1 MTVGKVLGI
10 DLGTTNSA
18 MAIIVDGEARIIPNA
33 EGQATTPS
41 VINFTTET
49 EAVVGEPA
57 LARVL
62 SDPRH
67 TVTSIKRFMGNSYD
81 ETAEAR
87 AKANYPVV
95 RGPSG
100 SVRVQVKMRERS
112 VAEIM
117 EMLDKQRDEQGL
129 NLLGGSMVLAGANG
143 EEYSP
148 EQLSARILAKLKADA
163 DIYIAAHPE
172 LLSAQGP
179 DAGMPKV
186 TQAVITVPAYF
197 NDAQRQATRA
207 AGRLAGLEVL
217 RIVSEPTAAALAYG
231 IGSPDK
237 DETVMIFDL
246 GGGTFDV
253 SILQI
258 REGVFRVLATY
269 GDNRLGGDDWDR
281 RLMEHLADEFEK
293 ACGIDLRKDTH
304 ALEQLHN
311 AAIQAKIALSSQE
324 EMRVFVPGI
333 VRPTAGQPA
342 ALDLDTTITR
352 RQFERMTA
360 GLMGRLK
367 IPMDMAVQG
376 AGITVADLDEV
387 VLVGGSTR
395 MPSVRKMVERYT
407 RLEPNMS
414 VNPDEAV
421 ALGAAVQGGLLN
433 GEVKGASLLDVTPL
447 SLGVETRGG
456 VMQVL
461 IARNS
466 TIPAHAEEMFL
477 TTQDKQTAVTINV
490 YQGERGIARD
500 NKALGSFRLDG
511 IPALP
516 RGRAKIEVSFD
527 IDANGVVAVCAR
539 EVTTGV
545 EQQIHITGSTS
556 LSEDDIQQM
565 LDAAQEHGEEDAA
578 FQHLAELRS
587 SAESLVYW
595 TKRAL
600 DEHPNWVDAV
610 QRELLEAQTAQ
621 LESAM
626 AGKDAQQIERAV
638 EALRAAREPLEE
650 SAQKAREARGI
661 RTAG

>member
-1 MTVGKVLGI
+1 MGKVLGI

-18 MAIIVDGEARIIPNA
+18 MAIIVDGKARIIENA
-33 EGQATTPS
+33 EGHATTPS
-41 VINFTTET
+41 VVNFSTET
-49 EAVVGEPA
+49 DWSVGVPA
-57 LARVL
+57 LAKVL

-67 TVTSIKRFMGNSYD
+67 TVTSIKRFMGSSYD
-81 ETAEAR
+81 ESAEAR

-95 RGPSG
+95 RGPRG
-100 SVRVQVKMRERS
+100 GVRVQVKMRERS
-112 VAEIM
+112 VEEIM
-117 EMLDKQRDEQGL
+117 EMLDKQRAEHGL
-129 NLLGGSMVLAGANG
+129 DLLGGSVVLSGANG

-148 EQLSARILAKLKADA
+148 EQLSGFILSKLKADA
-163 DIYIAAHPE
+163 EAYLARHPE
-172 LLSAQGP
+172 LAAPGP
-179 DAGMPKV
+179 DGAKV

-237 DETVMIFDL
+237 DETCMIFDL

-258 REGVFRVLATY
+258 REGVFRVLSTY

-281 RLMEHLADEFEK
+281 RLMDHLADEFLKEH
-293 ACGIDLRKDTH
+293 GIDLRKDQS

-311 AAIQAKIALSSQE
+311 AAIQAKIALSSSEQT
-324 EMRVFVPGI
+324 RVFVEGI
-333 VRPTAGQPA
+333 A
-342 ALDLDTTITR
+342 ARDGDSLNLDVTLTR

-360 GLMGRLK
+360 GLLGRLK

-376 AGITVADLDEV
+376 AGISVKDLDEV

-395 MPSVRKMVERYT
+395 MPAVRKMVERYT
-407 RLEPNMS
+407 HLEPNAS

-461 IARNS
+461 IARNT
-466 TIPAHAEEMFL
+466 TIPAHAEELFL
-477 TTQDKQTAVTINV
+477 TTQDGQTAVTIGV

-500 NKALGSFRLDG
+500 NKALGSFRLEG

-516 RGRAKIEVSFD
+516 RGKAQIEVSFD

-545 EQQIHITGSTS
+545 EQRIHITGSTQ
-556 LSEDDIQQM
+556 LSDEDIQAM
-565 LDAAQEHGEEDAA
+565 LADSEAHSAEDAA
-578 FQHLAELRS
+578 YQRLVELQS
-587 SAESLVYW
+587 EADSLVYW
-595 TKRAL
+595 TRKAL
-600 DEHPNWVDAV
+600 KEHPNWVSAV
-610 QRELLEAQTAQ
+610 QREVLATRTAA
-621 LESAM
+621 LAEVR
-626 AGKDAQQIERAV
+626 ERSGEEDTAALAAAID
-638 EALRAAREPLEE
+638 ALREAREPLEAA
-650 SAQKAREARGI
+650 AQTAREARGML
-661 RTAG
+661 

>member
-1 MTVGKVLGI
+1 MGKVLGI

-18 MAIIVDGEARIIPNA
+18 MAIIVDGKARIIENA
-33 EGQATTPS
+33 EGHATTPS
-41 VINFTTET
+41 VVNFSTET
-49 EAVVGEPA
+49 DWSVGVPA
-57 LARVL
+57 LAKVL

-67 TVTSIKRFMGNSYD
+67 TVTSIKRFMGSSYD
-81 ETAEAR
+81 ESAEAR

-95 RGPSG
+95 RGPRG
-100 SVRVQVKMRERS
+100 GVRVQVKMRERS
-112 VAEIM
+112 VEEIM
-117 EMLDKQRDEQGL
+117 EMLDKQRAERGL
-129 NLLGGSMVLAGANG
+129 DLLGGSVVLSGANG

-148 EQLSARILAKLKADA
+148 EQLSGFILSKLKADA
-163 DIYIAAHPE
+163 EAYLARHPE
-172 LLSAQGP
+172 LAAPGP
-179 DAGMPKV
+179 DGAKV

-237 DETVMIFDL
+237 DETCMIFDL

-258 REGVFRVLATY
+258 REGVFRVLSTY

-281 RLMEHLADEFEK
+281 RLMDHLADEFLKEH
-293 ACGIDLRKDTH
+293 GIDLRKDQS

-311 AAIQAKIALSSQE
+311 AAIQAKIALSSSEQT
-324 EMRVFVPGI
+324 RVFVEGI
-333 VRPTAGQPA
+333 A
-342 ALDLDTTITR
+342 ARDGDSLNLDVTLTR

-360 GLMGRLK
+360 GLLGRLK

-376 AGITVADLDEV
+376 AGISVKDLDEV

-395 MPSVRKMVERYT
+395 MPAVRKMVERYT
-407 RLEPNMS
+407 HLEPNAS

-461 IARNS
+461 IARNT
-466 TIPAHAEEMFL
+466 TIPAHAEEVFL
-477 TTQDKQTAVTINV
+477 TTQDGQTAVTIGV

-500 NKALGSFRLDG
+500 NKALGSFRLEG

-516 RGRAKIEVSFD
+516 RGKAQIEVSFD

-545 EQQIHITGSTS
+545 EQRIHITGSTQ
-556 LSEDDIQQM
+556 LSDEDIQAM
-565 LDAAQEHGEEDAA
+565 LADSEAHSAEDAA
-578 FQHLAELRS
+578 YQRLVELQS
-587 SAESLVYW
+587 EADSLVYW
-595 TKRAL
+595 TRKAL
-600 DEHPNWVDAV
+600 KEHPNWVSAV
-610 QRELLEAQTAQ
+610 QREVLAARAAALAEVR
-621 LESAM
+621 
-626 AGKDAQQIERAV
+626 ERAS
-638 EALRAAREPLEE
+638 EEDTAALAAAIDALREAREPLEAA
-650 SAQKAREARGI
+650 AQTAREARGML
-661 RTAG
+661 